1 MEKIASFKIDH
12 TTLQRGVYVS
22 RQDTMSNGEKITTY
36 DIRVKEPNRE
46 PAMTP
51 EVAHTIEHLAATYL
65 RNDEEWKD
73 RIVYFGPMGCL
84 TGFYLLMKG
93 DYSTEQIRPL
103 LIETFRFMA
112 EFVGEIPGA
121 TAQDCGNWL
130 LHDLKGAKKE
140 SEIFLAQTLQ
150 G

>member
-12 TTLQRGVYVS
+12 TTLQRGIYVS
-22 RQDTMSNGEKITTY
+22 RQDTMDDGEKITTY

-73 RIVYFGPMGCL
+73 KIVYFGPMGCL
-84 TGFYLLMKG
+84 TGFYLLLKG
-93 DYSTEQIRPL
+93 DCSPEQIRPL
-103 LIETFRFMA
+103 LIDTFRFMS

-130 LHDLKGAKKE
+130 LHDLEGAKKE
-140 SEIFLAQTLQ
+140 SEIFLARTLQ